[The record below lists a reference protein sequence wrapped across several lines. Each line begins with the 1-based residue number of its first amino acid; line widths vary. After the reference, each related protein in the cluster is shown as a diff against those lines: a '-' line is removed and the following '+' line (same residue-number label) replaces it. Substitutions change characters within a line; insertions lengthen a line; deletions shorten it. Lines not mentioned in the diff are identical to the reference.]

1 MAEQQ
6 VVEGKNKHM
15 RPRERARGQKYNVTS
30 QRTHPY
36 CEQSRGDV
44 RLPLWVTEYST
55 TPFAGSH

>member
-36 CEQSRGDV
+36 LNSLEATSVYIYG
-44 RLPLWVTEYST
+44 
-55 TPFAGSH
+55 